1 MNKDDKPKVDLDW
14 VKAQMTAA
22 RIRRGSGDAILK
34 LLELWETID
43 LDDDL
48 SQEAVTVFKSLA
60 LNHSLVEP
68 YKDEVWVPAQPG
80 QIKVADQVRVK
91 SDAFTGEAGRAHN
104 GRRGVIVAIR
114 SGDVIVRSTDDL
126 EPVLDGVHY
135 SPYKLEKRIK

>member
-1 MNKDDKPKVDLDW
+1 MNKDDNSKVDLEW

-22 RIRRGSGDAILK
+22 RIRRGSGDAVLK
-34 LLELWETID
+34 LLAVWEEINLTDELSE
-43 LDDDL
+43 
-48 SQEAVTVFKSLA
+48 EAVTVFKSLA
-60 LNHSLVEP
+60 LNHSLIEP

-91 SDAFTGEAGRAHN
+91 SDAFTGETGRVHN

-114 SGDVIVRSTDDL
+114 SGDVIVRSNDDI

-135 SPYKLEKRIK
+135 SPYNLEKRVK

>member
-22 RIRRGSGDAILK
+22 RIRRGSGDAVLK

-91 SDAFTGEAGRAHN
+91 SDAFTGDAGRTHN

-126 EPVLDGVHY
+126 KPVLDGVHY

>member
-1 MNKDDKPKVDLDW
+1 MNKDDKSKVDLDW

-22 RIRRGSGDAILK
+22 RIRRGSGDAVLK
-34 LLELWETID
+34 LLEVWETID

-126 EPVLDGVHY
+126 EPVLDGAHY